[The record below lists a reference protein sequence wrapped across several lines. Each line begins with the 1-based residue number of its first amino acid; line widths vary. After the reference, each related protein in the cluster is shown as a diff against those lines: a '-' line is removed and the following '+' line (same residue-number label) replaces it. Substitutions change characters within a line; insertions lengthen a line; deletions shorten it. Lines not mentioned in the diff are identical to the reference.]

1 MRQRHQS
8 SALGRSDHTKRLDK
22 LAAYADN
29 RQGDPDDIVLHVR
42 QVIETHFRRSYTA
55 YFPHNRNLGQMVR
68 DIDDHVGSHPCDG
81 VRNRMDA
88 LNSATCDNHHG
99 DDADVMP
106 KKGVDPD
113 ALKVIVTDALEL
125 IGARRPAGSTAAPA
139 LAPGSTAGGAS
150 SGVTVP

>member
-1 MRQRHQS
+1 
-8 SALGRSDHTKRLDK
+8 
-22 LAAYADN
+22 
-29 RQGDPDDIVLHVR
+29 
-42 QVIETHFRRSYTA
+42 
-55 YFPHNRNLGQMVR
+55 
-68 DIDDHVGSHPCDG
+68 
-81 VRNRMDA
+81 MDA